1 VTTLIGIYLTLL
13 SLFIVWKTGRDALQ
27 GTCPLFSTRNFFVLG
42 LLLFQSVSGAFTMF
56 TGESENYADVAN
68 PEFTGIVFSVVLT
81 LFVIL
86 FYAFYSRANW
96 IERLAE
102 RRSCVR
108 DAGLLGLVVTGCA
121 LTGIGV
127 VLRFAGESIPYVAVI
142 LPQISAGCLCGGVA
156 LIAMAWARSRFNVF
170 VALILLAAG
179 AGASAVL
186 LVGAFGRREIIGL
199 LFAVVWAL
207 YYEKWRY
214 MPVARFLPRAV
225 VASVLMSV
233 VLLLFSSS
241 REGGARVDRSL
252 GRQIERMLTI
262 DPRTV
267 QETVMS
273 SLTGQFAGGIS
284 MWIYEARADHGGYYP
299 LHSLF
304 YFVTHPVPRDW
315 WQGKPEGLGLSIVS
329 EAGVRGVAREHSW
342 GPGMVGHLV
351 HDIVFVSLPLY
362 AFILGLA
369 FRYMDARTILSARD
383 PVSIVL
389 FGSALGQVFGMPRGD
404 LGLFAFHMMSAFGGV
419 WLFGGLVARFTLPL
433 DREATADLRSG
444 ELRDEASDGEWD
456 GPIEDEAGAAEAE
469 LQETSPGG
477 RAGR

>member
-1 VTTLIGIYLTLL
+1 LTTLIGIYLTLL

-444 ELRDEASDGEWD
+444 ELRDEANDGEWD

>member
-1 VTTLIGIYLTLL
+1 MTTLIGIYLTLL

-108 DAGLLGLVVTGCA
+108 DSGLLGLVVTGCA

-186 LVGAFGRREIIGL
+186 LVGAFGRREIVGL

>member
-1 VTTLIGIYLTLL
+1 MTTLIGIYLTLL

-68 PEFTGIVFSVVLT
+68 PGFTGIVFSVVLT

-419 WLFGGLVARFTLPL
+419 WLFGGLVARFTLPV

-444 ELRDEASDGEWD
+444 EMRDETNEGEWD
-456 GPIEDEAGAAEAE
+456 GSIDDEAGAAEAE
-469 LQETSPGG
+469 LQETSTGG

>member
-1 VTTLIGIYLTLL
+1 MTTLIGIYLTLL

-108 DAGLLGLVVTGCA
+108 DSGLLGLVVTGCA

-186 LVGAFGRREIIGL
+186 LVGAFGRREIVGL

-369 FRYMDARTILSARD
+369 FRYMDARTVLSARD

-456 GPIEDEAGAAEAE
+456 GPIEDEADAAEAE

>member
-1 VTTLIGIYLTLL
+1 LTTLIGIYLTLL

-108 DAGLLGLVVTGCA
+108 DSGLLGLVVTGCA

-186 LVGAFGRREIIGL
+186 LVGAFGRREIVGL

-369 FRYMDARTILSARD
+369 FRYMDARTVLSARD

-404 LGLFAFHMMSAFGGV
+404 LGLFAFHMLSAFGGV

-444 ELRDEASDGEWD
+444 ELRDEASDGDWD
-456 GPIEDEAGAAEAE
+456 GPIEDEADAAEAE